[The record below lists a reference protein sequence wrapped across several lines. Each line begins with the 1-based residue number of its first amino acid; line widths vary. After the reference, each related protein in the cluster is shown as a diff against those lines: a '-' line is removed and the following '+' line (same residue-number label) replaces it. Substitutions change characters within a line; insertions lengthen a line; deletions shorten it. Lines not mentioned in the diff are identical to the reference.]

1 MRTLP
6 FSLPLLFISL
16 LGVSAQGKIKL
27 PAVVSDHMV
36 LQQEANVN
44 LWGWAEAGEK
54 VMAKFGDKSAETVTG
69 PDKKWRVKLAGLK
82 GGTAG
87 DLTISGTDTV
97 TVKDVL
103 VGEVWVAS
111 GQSNM
116 EWIVKNSM
124 NPQEEIA
131 AAYFPQIRMFTVT
144 KANSLTPK
152 EDCVGSWQVCSP
164 STVGNFSAVGYF
176 FARELHK
183 KLNQPVGVIHTSWG
197 GTPAEFW
204 TPAAVLEREPA
215 FKKYSERW
223 AKVQADYPKAK
234 EAYDVAMVKWKE
246 DAEKAKAEGKP
257 APRAPGAPRGSDAF
271 GAPGCLW
278 NAMIEPILGYTIQGA
293 IWYQGESN
301 ANGEA
306 EAKLYRQL
314 FPTMILSWRK
324 AWAQGGLEG
333 SDNPDFPFHFVQL
346 ANYRTR
352 YEEPVDSDWA
362 VLRESQLLSLELP
375 RTGMAVIIDIGEAND
390 IHPKNKQEVGRRLA
404 LSTIAQVYYI
414 DTEFSGP
421 IYSGSQPE
429 EGKIRLSF
437 RNADGL
443 KAADGGKIK
452 GFAVAGEDKK
462 FVWADVAIE
471 GDHVLI
477 SSPKVAAPVSVRY
490 GWADN
495 PDCNLVNSAG
505 LPASP
510 FRTDDWPQQLPVAAK

>member
-1 MRTLP
+1 MKTAPR
-6 FSLPLLFISL
+6 SLPLLL
-16 LGVSAQGKIKL
+16 LTLLPCSVEAKVKL
-27 PAVVSDHMV
+27 PAVISDHMV

-44 LWGWAEAGEK
+44 LWGWAEPGEK
-54 VMAKFGDKSAETVTG
+54 ITAKFGDKTAEVVTG
-69 PDKKWRVKLAGLK
+69 GDKKWRLKFADLKAG
-82 GGTAG
+82 TTG
-87 DLTISGTDTV
+87 DLTISGEDTV

-116 EWIVKNSM
+116 EWIVKNSA
-124 NPQEEIA
+124 NPEQEISA
-131 AAYFPQIRMFTVT
+131 ANSPQVRMFTVT
-144 KANSLTPK
+144 KAHSLTPK
-152 EDCVGSWQVCSP
+152 EDCAGTWQVCSP
-164 STVGNFSAVGYF
+164 TTAGAFSAVGYF

-183 KLNQPVGVIHTSWG
+183 KLNVPVGIIHTSWG

-204 TPAAVLEREPA
+204 TPAAVIEREPL
-215 FKKYSERW
+215 FKGYVERW
-223 AKVQADYPKAK
+223 QKLKADYPKAK
-234 EAYDVAMVKWKE
+234 ERHDESMAKWKE
-246 DAEKAKAEGKP
+246 AADKAKAEGKP
-257 APRAPGAPRGSDAF
+257 VPRAPGAPRGGDAF

-301 ANGEA
+301 ANGQD
-306 EAKLYRQL
+306 AKLYRVL
-314 FPTMILSWRK
+314 FPTMILSWRR
-324 AWAQGGLEG
+324 AWSQGGLAG

-346 ANYRTR
+346 ANFRKR
-352 YEEPVDSDWA
+352 YEQPVDSDWA
-362 VLRESQLLSLELP
+362 VLRESQLKTLELP
-375 RTGMAVIIDIGEAND
+375 RTGMAVTIDIGEADD

-404 LSTIAQVYYI
+404 ISALAQVYYI
-414 DTEFSGP
+414 DMEFSGP
-421 IYSGSQPE
+421 IYSGVQPE

-452 GFAVAGEDKK
+452 GFAVAGEDRK
-462 FVWADVAIE
+462 FVWADVGIE

-477 SSPKVAAPVSVRY
+477 SSPQVPNPVAVRY

-510 FRTDDWPQQLPVAAK
+510 FRTDDWPQQLPPPAAK